1 MYDLTKFT
9 QSDITECGNVLRTL
23 GSGAGSMEETA
34 SRIVRHLYN
43 NFVDPQTG
51 KNACALIRF
60 YKTHSYDQ
68 LDGGLQ
74 EFARGVLGKAP
85 DSPDM
90 KCLTMLATA
99 GEEAE
104 WNARAN
110 SQGHKAIPLASAE
123 FVAQIPMIAQ
133 LISQFGLEMG
143 AVLRPDPSIIGD
155 LARRSYNT
163 FHIAD
168 AVGSPYIP
176 AQDDVVVPYGVKS
189 ALGFGGVL
197 STGDLFV
204 IIMFSKVPIP
214 RETAE
219 SFRDLATKAKEAVES
234 YAAAAVFA

>member
-9 QSDITECGNVLRTL
+9 QSDVTECGNVLRTL

-34 SRIVRHLYN
+34 SKIVRHLYN
-43 NFVDPQTG
+43 NLVDPQTG

-60 YKTHSYDQ
+60 YKTLSYDQ
-68 LDGGLQ
+68 LDAGLQ
-74 EFARGVLGKAP
+74 EFARGVMGKAP
-85 DSPDM
+85 DSPGM
-90 KCLTMLATA
+90 RCLTMLGTA
-99 GEEAE
+99 GEETQ
-104 WNARAN
+104 WNDRAN
-110 SQGHKAIPLASAE
+110 SNGHKAIPLASAD

-133 LISQFGLEMG
+133 LISQFGLDMG
-143 AVLRPDPSIIGD
+143 AVLKPDPSIIGD
-155 LARRSYNT
+155 LALRTYNT

-168 AVGSPYIP
+168 AVGSSYIP
-176 AQDDVVVPYGVKS
+176 AQDEFVVPYGVKS

-219 SFRDLATKAKEAVES
+219 NFRHLAANAKEAVEP
-234 YAAAAVFA
+234 YVGTAVFV